1 MTSIWG
7 PLGWMTIHSTACAY
21 SETPTTSEKELMSSW
36 LDLFRDSITCPS
48 CKQHFTTL
56 LNNYRIHFPGM
67 LNSRQ
72 DFVIFTFRAHNA
84 VNRRIHKPIYSS
96 VEECIATL
104 CNIVKT
110 RPAREYRNNY
120 LAHIARHWKV
130 MQDVSGI
137 VTLKKI
143 QEMKRIEAE
152 YVSQRDTNFEV
163 QIRPDVVVLPQDT
176 LERTNEV
183 QVQRPIFLGN
193 TANASAGFRLTANGF
208 RLRR

>member
-7 PLGWMTIHSTACAY
+7 PLGWMTLHSTACAY
-21 SETPTTSEKELMSSW
+21 SENPTTAEKELMTSW
-36 LDLFRDSITCPS
+36 LELFRDSITCPS
-48 CKQHFTTL
+48 CKQHFATL

-84 VNRRIHKPIYSS
+84 VNRRIHKPIYTS
-96 VEECIATL
+96 VEECLATL
-104 CNIVKT
+104 RNIVKS
-110 RPAREYRNNY
+110 RPAREYRTTY
-120 LAHIARHWKV
+120 LAHITRHWKV
-130 MQDVSGI
+130 MQDVNGI

-143 QEMKRIEAE
+143 QEMKRIESE

-163 QIRPDVVVLPQDT
+163 QIRPDVVVLPQDA

-193 TANASAGFRLTANGF
+193 ARASAGFRLTPNGF
-208 RLRR
+208 RLRM

>member
-7 PLGWMTIHSTACAY
+7 PLGWMTLHSTACAY
-21 SETPTTSEKELMSSW
+21 PELPTPSEKELMSSW
-36 LDLFRDSITCPS
+36 LELFRASITCPS
-48 CKQHFTTL
+48 CRDHFTSL

-84 VNRRIHKPIYSS
+84 VNRRIHKPLYTS
-96 VEECIATL
+96 VEECISTL
-104 CNIVKT
+104 RNIVKI
-110 RPAREYRNNY
+110 RSAREYRNTY
-120 LAHIARHWKV
+120 IAHITRHWKV
-130 MQDVSGI
+130 MQDVNGI
-137 VTLKKI
+137 VVLKKI

-163 QIRPDVVVLPQDT
+163 QLRPDIVVLPHDA
-176 LERTNEV
+176 LERSNEV

-193 TANASAGFRLTANGF
+193 VNASAGFRITPNGI

>member
-1 MTSIWG
+1 MTSICG
-7 PLGWMTIHSTACAY
+7 PLGWMTLHSTACAY
-21 SETPTTSEKELMSSW
+21 PELPTPSEKELMSSW
-36 LDLFRDSITCPS
+36 LELFRASITCPS
-48 CKQHFTTL
+48 CRDHFTTL

-84 VNRRIHKPIYSS
+84 VNRRIHKPLYSS
-96 VEECIATL
+96 VEECLATL
-104 CNIVKT
+104 RNIVKT
-110 RPAREYRNNY
+110 RHAREYRNTY
-120 LAHIARHWKV
+120 IAHITRHWKV
-130 MQDVSGI
+130 MQDVNGI
-137 VTLKKI
+137 VILKKI

-163 QIRPDVVVLPQDT
+163 QLRPDVVVLPHDS
-176 LERTNEV
+176 LERSNEV

-193 TANASAGFRLTANGF
+193 VNASAGFRLTPNGF

>member
-7 PLGWMTIHSTACAY
+7 PLGWMTLHSTACAY
-21 SETPTTSEKELMSSW
+21 SENPTTAERELMSSW
-36 LDLFRDSITCPS
+36 LEMFRDSITCPS
-48 CKQHFTTL
+48 CKQHFATL

-84 VNRRIHKPIYSS
+84 VNRRIHKPLYSS
-96 VEECIATL
+96 VEECLATL
-104 CNIVKT
+104 RNIVKS
-110 RPAREYRNNY
+110 RPAREYRNTY
-120 LAHIARHWKV
+120 LAHITRHWKV
-130 MQDVSGI
+130 MQDVNGI

-143 QEMKRIEAE
+143 QEMKRIESE

-163 QIRPDVVVLPQDT
+163 QIRPDVVVLPQDA
-176 LERTNEV
+176 LERTNET

-193 TANASAGFRLTANGF
+193 AKATAGFRLTPNGF
-208 RLRR
+208 RLRM